1 MIYKY
6 IACIY
11 MVHFINFQGCHKLIN
26 NDLVQSVIYTKW
38 VTRQRGNMQIMYMAR
53 VYRAIVY
60 AGHISNV
67 QPPSMSVHSDL
78 SQSFL
83 IFSNLSVLQYVKSRF
98 VWVMKLCI

>member
-1 MIYKY
+1 
-6 IACIY
+6 
-11 MVHFINFQGCHKLIN
+11 MVHFINFQGRHKLIN

-38 VTRQRGNMQIMYMAR
+38 VARQQGNMQIMYMAR